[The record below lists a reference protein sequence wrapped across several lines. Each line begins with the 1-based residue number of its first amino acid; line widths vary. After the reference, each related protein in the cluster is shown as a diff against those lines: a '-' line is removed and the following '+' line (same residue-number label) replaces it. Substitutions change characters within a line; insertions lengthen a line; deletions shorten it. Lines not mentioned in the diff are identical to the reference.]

1 MAANRSGSILAVDF
15 GNVHTRAVLI
25 DIVEGRYQLVA
36 QARTRT
42 TAGFPAN
49 DISISL
55 RRALEQLGASTGRTL
70 FVPASR
76 IITPEQP
83 DRSGVDSFL
92 ATASIGRPLRTVLI
106 GLVSDVSIASG
117 LRATAGTYV
126 QVVETLTLADTRD
139 EEEQVNAIVLSRPDL
154 IFITGGTEDGARE
167 PVLQLARVAK
177 LALELI
183 NAQRKPPVLYAG
195 NSALVPDI
203 RVLFEDLS
211 ALFVA
216 PNVRPTLA
224 QEELEPSQLQLA
236 LAFDASSTQ
245 RGSGFETVGSQSRLG
260 ILPTAQSYSLII
272 DYMGRALN
280 SGVVAIDIGSAAG
293 TLAAWLGGTLGTSI
307 RTDIGLGHSA
317 RSLLDT
323 VGVEAIRGWLPFY
336 ITAEEINVYALEKTL
351 RPGLVPETLRD
362 LYLEYAFLRAG
373 IRAMIRASLAAWDKA
388 LDDGKDAILPPF
400 ERIIGAG
407 AAITETGRPGL
418 AAMLLLDSLTPE
430 GIATLYTDSAAL
442 IPALGAL
449 AHVNPAA
456 VVQVLESS
464 GLERLGVSVNVSG
477 LPRTGKR
484 ALRVKI
490 APDNGQGAVEHDI
503 DGGSLWVFP
512 LPAGVRARVD
522 VRVTGRGLS
531 IDGKTR
537 LRLDVQ
543 GGGAG
548 IIFDA
553 RGRPFPLATDAR
565 ARALQMPLWM
575 AQATGDAV
583 YVPDAEW
590 LDPAAAEDKREAVAA
605 PVKGKKDRNNKKAAA
620 KAKPDRASKPGKK
633 SKNGKADARR
643 KGATGRLQEAELLED
658 DDFDELRDLLS

>member
-25 DIVEGRYQLVA
+25 DVVEGRYQLVS

-49 DISISL
+49 DISVGL
-55 RRALEQLGASTGRTL
+55 RRVLEALGEATGRTL

-83 DRSGVDSFL
+83 DRSGVDSFI
-92 ATASIGRPLRTVLI
+92 ATASIGRPLRTVLV
-106 GLVSDVSIASG
+106 GLVPDVSIASG

-126 QVVETLTLADTRD
+126 QVVETLTLADARS
-139 EEEQVNAIVLSRPDL
+139 EEQQVNAIVLSHPDL
-154 IFITGGTEDGARE
+154 IFITGGTEDGARA

-177 LALELI
+177 LALELM

-203 RVLFEDLS
+203 RTLFEGLS
-211 ALFVA
+211 ALFIA
-216 PNVRPTLA
+216 PNVRPSLA
-224 QEELEPSQLQLA
+224 TEELEPSQLQLA
-236 LAFDASSTQ
+236 LAFDASSSQ
-245 RGSGFETVGSQSRLG
+245 RGSGFEIVGSQSRLG
-260 ILPTAQSYSLII
+260 ILPTAQSYSLVI
-272 DYMGRALN
+272 DYLGRATGT
-280 SGVVAIDIGSAAG
+280 GVVAIDVGSAAG
-293 TLAAWLGGTLGTSI
+293 TLAAWLDGTLGTSI

-323 VGVEAIRGWLPFY
+323 VGIAAIRNWLPFY
-336 ITAEEINVYALEKTL
+336 ISAEEINVYALEKTL
-351 RPGLVPETLRD
+351 RPGVVPETLRE

-373 IRAMIRASLAAWDKA
+373 MRAMIRASLAAWDKA
-388 LDDGKDAILPPF
+388 LDDGKDAALPPF

-407 AAITETGRPGL
+407 AALTETGRPGL
-418 AAMLLLDSLTPE
+418 AAMLLLDALAPE
-430 GIATLYTDSAAL
+430 GIVTLYTDSAAL

-456 VVQVLESS
+456 VVQVVESG
-464 GLERLGVSVNVSG
+464 GLERLGVSINVSG
-477 LPRTGKR
+477 VPRAGKR

-490 APDNGQGAVEHDI
+490 TPENGQGVIERDI
-503 DGGSLWVFP
+503 DGGGLWVYP

-531 IDGKTR
+531 IGGKTR

-548 IIFDA
+548 IVFDT
-553 RGRPFPLATDAR
+553 RGRPFTLATEPR

-583 YVPDAEW
+583 YAIDAAW
-590 LDPAAAEDKREAVAA
+590 LDSSEAADKHETLAVPE
-605 PVKGKKDRNNKKAAA
+605 PVKGRKDTKADARTRPA
-620 KAKPDRASKPGKK
+620 KTAQAGKK
-633 SKNGKADARR
+633 SKNGKAAPRK
-643 KGATGRLQEAELLED
+643 KGATGRLQEAEHLED
-658 DDFDELRDLLS
+658 DDLDELRNLLS